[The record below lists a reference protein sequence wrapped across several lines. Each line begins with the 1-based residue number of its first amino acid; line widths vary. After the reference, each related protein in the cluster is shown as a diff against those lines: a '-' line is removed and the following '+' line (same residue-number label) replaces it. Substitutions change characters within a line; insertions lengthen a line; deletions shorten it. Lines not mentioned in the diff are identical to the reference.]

1 MILSLGQARALAHAA
16 MTGVGHSE
24 REAEVIADHL
34 IDCELRG
41 LAFGGLSRAVSVVE
55 RIQATAAAR
64 QPIGVERETPV
75 SAAIDGG
82 DQVGYLVAQQATE
95 LAIAKARTSGVAV
108 IGARNTWYT
117 GMFSYYL
124 EQVTA
129 AGFLGM
135 AAGSGAHIVAPHG
148 GSQARFGTNPIAFG
162 FPTSGSPVIWDIGTS
177 SVMLGEVLQ
186 RHREGRPLD
195 AGHAFDADGCPTQDP
210 VAALFGGAFT
220 VWGGHKGS
228 GLALVVQLLGMAC
241 GAATAPHGVSDCG
254 FLLMV
259 VDPGLFTD
267 ADDFRRRAAD
277 YAELLRA
284 TRPTD
289 AERPV
294 RVPFERSAAER
305 ERRRARGTIEVSDD
319 VCTALSNAASPT
331 LGAR

>member
-1 MILSLGQARALAHAA
+1 M
-16 MTGVGHSE
+16 
-24 REAEVIADHL
+24 
-34 IDCELRG
+34 
-41 LAFGGLSRAVSVVE
+41 
-55 RIQATAAAR
+55 
-64 QPIGVERETPV
+64 
-75 SAAIDGG
+75 
-82 DQVGYLVAQQATE
+82 
-95 LAIAKARTSGVAV
+95 
-108 IGARNTWYT
+108 
-117 GMFSYYL
+117 
-124 EQVTA
+124 
-129 AGFLGM
+129 
-135 AAGSGAHIVAPHG
+135 
-148 GSQARFGTNPIAFG
+148 
-162 FPTSGSPVIWDIGTS
+162 
-177 SVMLGEVLQ
+177 
-186 RHREGRPLD
+186 
-195 AGHAFDADGCPTQDP
+195 
-210 VAALFGGAFT
+210 
-220 VWGGHKGS
+220 WGGHKGS

-331 LGAR
+331 LGGAVNARTPAVAGAAARIGPVGVWWGSHDRVPADQVRAAAAEAERLGYGALWIGEAPGGREVFTHAALLLDATRHITVAPRHRQHLAARSHRRPVGGRRPHRRSPAALHPGTRRQPRRRPGTDRPPLRQAAHRDARLPQGHGRQLVRGPRA